1 MFENAPEIEIA
12 GLCIDS
18 RCAKANDMYFCME
31 GMVHDGH
38 EFIDDVIEKGVKCI
52 VHSKPVDDMK
62 KGVAYIQVENVNRTL
77 NRVASMF
84 YGGVRCYRNK
94 REEHHHQH
102 YSGCIFPFCAL
113 WLYWNDIHQLW
124 RGDSAAVFDNA
135 GCCTDS

>member
-1 MFENAPEIEIA
+1 MKLSQMFENAPEIEIA

-84 YGGVRCYRNK
+84 YGHPSRKMKEIGRAHV
-94 REEHHHQH
+94 
-102 YSGCIFPFCAL
+102 
-113 WLYWNDIHQLW
+113 
-124 RGDSAAVFDNA
+124 
-135 GCCTDS
+135 

>member
-1 MFENAPEIEIA
+1 MKLSQMFENAPEIEIA

-84 YGGVRCYRNK
+84 YGHPSRKMRCSVLPEQTGRAP
-94 REEHHHQH
+94 
-102 YSGCIFPFCAL
+102 SPAL
-113 WLYWNDIHQLW
+113 FGMYIPILRPVAILERYP
-124 RGDSAAVFDNA
+124 SAMER
-135 GCCTDS
+135 